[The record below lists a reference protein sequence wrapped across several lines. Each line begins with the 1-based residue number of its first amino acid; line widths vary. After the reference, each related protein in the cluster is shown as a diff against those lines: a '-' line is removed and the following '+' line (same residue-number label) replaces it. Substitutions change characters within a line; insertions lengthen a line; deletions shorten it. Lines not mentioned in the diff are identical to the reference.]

1 MSKFVFD
8 LQRFAR
14 TNVENA
20 YAADSAGVNPE
31 DYHQIILNTSPKS
44 TVLLSDLGAGDDIK
58 NIEYSWA
65 VESLT
70 TPTVSEVA
78 EGAAVTVTGHGLP
91 TRIHN
96 YTQLMDKGYMI
107 TTTEQAV
114 ATKSGTNTDIKR
126 RMLEAGLNLRRASNK
141 SLFENATAVKHAEG
155 YAGKFGGLPYW
166 FDAANAQ
173 LANTQIVDGA
183 SKRISE
189 AMIISGMQKV
199 FDLHEFESLT
209 GYCSMVNKGYI
220 DNFTGGAVVNKNKA
234 EKEAGNIIDVYKT
247 SAGAI
252 TIKVDRQCPS
262 TDFYALDTRY
272 WKKGFLQNFENKTVS
287 GDAGNQPAHKIE
299 KYVTWEMG
307 VFAKNPLAGFR
318 IKSLV

>member
-1 MSKFVFD
+1 M
-8 LQRFAR
+8 AR
-14 TNVENA
+14 TGVENA
-20 YAADSAGVNPE
+20 YAADSAAVNPE
-31 DYHQIILNTSPKS
+31 DYHQIIINTSPKS
-44 TVLLSDLGAGDDIK
+44 TVLFSDLGEGDDIK

-65 VESLT
+65 VESLA
-70 TPTVSEVA
+70 TPAVSEVA
-78 EGAAVTVTGHGLP
+78 EGADVTVTGHGLP
-91 TRIHN
+91 TRIKN

-114 ATKSGTNTDIKR
+114 ATKSGTNTDIKKRMIEAALHMR
-126 RMLEAGLNLRRASNK
+126 RGANK

-155 YAGKFGGLPYW
+155 AAGKFGGLAYW

-183 SKRISE
+183 SKAISE

-199 FDLHEFESLT
+199 YDLHEFESLT
-209 GYCSMVNKGYI
+209 GYCSSTTKLKI
-220 DNFTGGAVVNKNKA
+220 DNFTGGAVVNKNKS
-234 EKEAGNIIDVYKT
+234 EKEAGNIIDVYRT
-247 SAGAI
+247 SCGTLTVKI
-252 TIKVDRQCPS
+252 DRQAPS

-272 WKKGFLQNFENKTVS
+272 WKKGFLQNFENKTKS
-287 GDAGNQPAHKIE
+287 GESGNQPSHKIE

-307 VFAKNPLAGFR
+307 LFAKNPLAGFR